1 MTWERGQTDEDM
13 HTVQPQT
20 GFCCREYVLGS
31 SCYFY
36 LGRPGGTGSDS
47 FQINNYLNQ
56 NPGGGIANHHAFELV
71 SKSQPLKLNNERA
84 LTPAVH
90 WHIRLAD
97 TVLFRV

>member
-20 GFCCREYVLGS
+20 GFCCREYVLAS

-36 LGRPGGTGSDS
+36 LGRPAGGSGGTGSDS

-56 NPGGGIANHHAFELV
+56 NLRGGIV
-71 SKSQPLKLNNERA
+71 MTRA
-84 LTPAVH
+84 LEV
-90 WHIRLAD
+90 
-97 TVLFRV
+97 V

>member
-1 MTWERGQTDEDM
+1 MKICI
-13 HTVQPQT
+13 P
-20 GFCCREYVLGS
+20 S
-31 SCYFY
+31 SPKLVSAVENMFWV
-36 LGRPGGTGSDS
+36 RRVIFISGGTGSDS

-97 TVLFRV
+97 TVHIMSKR